1 MKRLGFIITALLITL
16 PLVLTACA
24 EGGYE
29 GYNTT
34 TPGAIPS
41 PMAPMEPGKEY
52 YDEESWQSDATGEP
66 AVPTER
72 MIIRNADMSL
82 VVEDV
87 TETRDE
93 IETLAANL
101 GGWVVESNIY
111 GEEEEMRGWVSIR
124 VPSSKFEQALSELR
138 ALAVR
143 VSSESTSTQD
153 ITEEYVDLESRL
165 RNAEATESQYLSLL
179 DTAEEV
185 EDILTIYE
193 ALSRIRYEIEQIKG
207 RMQYLEQLSAM
218 SLISINLT
226 PEVSLGPLVRP
237 GWSASE
243 SGCSSA
249 FQRTTL
255 GILAAPGRNKGHA
268 NDSRDVARGLRSG
281 RRSDAGRR
289 SRTRRGE
296 GSLGGGP
303 GRHLGRHRGARR
315 PDAAVCSGA
324 GAG

>member
-1 MKRLGFIITALLITL
+1 MKRLALIITTLLITI

-24 EGGYE
+24 EGGYD
-29 GYNTT
+29 GYNAT

-41 PMAPMEPGKEY
+41 PSMPMEPGKGEY
-52 YDEESWQSDATGEP
+52 YDEESWQSTTDSTSEP
-66 AVPTER
+66 SIPTER

-82 VVEDV
+82 VVKDV
-87 TETRDE
+87 TQARDE
-93 IETLAANL
+93 IEVLAVAL
-101 GGWVVESNIY
+101 SGWVVESNIY
-111 GEEEEMRGWVSIR
+111 GEEEEMRGRISIR
-124 VPSSKFEQALSELR
+124 IPSGKFEQTLSELR

-179 DTAEEV
+179 NTAEEV

-243 SGCSSA
+243 TLNSA
-249 FQRTTL
+249 VRGLTTFGQGL
-255 GILAAPGRNKGHA
+255 GTAFIWIGILSPIWGTILGVTIWRRRKRRQKA
-268 NDSRDVARGLRSG
+268 N
-281 RRSDAGRR
+281 
-289 SRTRRGE
+289 
-296 GSLGGGP
+296 P
-303 GRHLGRHRGARR
+303 
-315 PDAAVCSGA
+315 
-324 GAG
+324 